1 MKVVVAVAVVA
12 LAVFGAPAQSFA
24 AKAQPIAIS
33 IKDLSPICEE
43 ARLGLLECVDAA
55 EKAGV
60 VVVSTAV
67 EGGVPL
73 TRVAAHLNMG
83 ESTLTKWLLAQH
95 AESPEPLNISEREEL
110 KQLRKENAMLR
121 MERDISRKATSYFAK
136 VDG

>member
-43 ARLGLLECVDAA
+43 AGLGLPECVDAA

-60 VVVSTAV
+60 VVTFDDAD
-67 EGGVPL
+67 
-73 TRVAAHLNMG
+73 AHG
-83 ESTLTKWLLAQH
+83 
-95 AESPEPLNISEREEL
+95 
-110 KQLRKENAMLR
+110 
-121 MERDISRKATSYFAK
+121 Y
-136 VDG
+136 